1 MFIIEK
7 PENIEAF
14 LLPTIYLLLTPPYI
28 GFFYVYIYTF
38 KNGIVLYCFISD
50 FFYLAYWEHPAIVLK
65 CISFTFFLR
74 VVCFPQN

>member
-28 GFFYVYIYTF
+28 GFFYVYIY
-38 KNGIVLYCFISD
+38 L
-50 FFYLAYWEHPAIVLK
+50 
-65 CISFTFFLR
+65 
-74 VVCFPQN
+74 